1 MINWIAG
8 LSLRKKLF
16 GLVSFIILS
25 LIISIIMGQ
34 TTIAR
39 VQIGGKTYEG
49 IALKSEF
56 IDDLARTRLN
66 VNLLNS
72 ILKSQIMDYDPD
84 TINSLTSTADRLDLL
99 LNEMNGDHF
108 TKPHGK
114 STYHCASCH
123 VQERSVKITNQLQKS
138 QASWAEMKK
147 IIHEQIL
154 PALADD
160 DPDTAEELI
169 GGEYFEHFYVFM
181 NNTKDVIEELR
192 SAQEIMERESIDQVN
207 EFRLFFTL
215 GGIASIIT
223 VAFLSILF
231 VQKIVTT
238 VNKIVQELNQNADM
252 INAEAGSTSTA
263 SNSLAEMASE
273 MAASLEETSA
283 SLEEITSM
291 IARNDANSGE
301 ANAAMK
307 RNAEINAEANAG
319 MRSMRESMNNIK
331 ADSDKIANIIKEIES
346 IAFQTN
352 LLALNAAVEAARAG
366 DHGAGF
372 AVVAEEVRN
381 LAQRTTNSARNSS
394 GLIEQAIKNVNEGL
408 HKMELLAKEQ
418 EELTEGA
425 AKVGVLTEE
434 ISTASREQTQG
445 IVQINRAVGEM
456 DTGTQQL
463 AANSEELAAASE
475 AVLGQTMV
483 LRQIIVEL
491 TEMVEGQGHGGAKG
505 QDDSATQPRQL
516 T

>member
-1 MINWIAG
+1 MFDWIAG

-34 TTIAR
+34 TTIVQ
-39 VQIGGKTYEG
+39 VQIGGKTYQG

-72 ILKSQIMDYDPD
+72 ILKSQILDYDAD
-84 TINSLTSTADRLDLL
+84 TLGNLTSTADRLDLL
-99 LNEMNGDHF
+99 LTEMAGDHF
-108 TKPHGK
+108 NKPHEG
-114 STYHCASCH
+114 SSYHCGSCH
-123 VQERSVKITNQLQKS
+123 AQDRSNHIIDQLQQS
-138 QASWAEMKK
+138 RASWAKMKT
-147 IIHEQIL
+147 IINEQIL

-160 DPDTAEELI
+160 DPDKAEELI
-169 GGEYFEHFYVFM
+169 GGEYFEQFYAFM
-181 NNTKDVIEELR
+181 GDTKDVIEELR

-207 EFRLFFTL
+207 KFRLFYTL
-215 GGIASIIT
+215 GGIASIVT
-223 VAFLSILF
+223 VAILSILF
-231 VQKIVTT
+231 VQMIVKT
-238 VNKIVQELNQNADM
+238 VNKIVQELNQNADT
-252 INAEAGSTSTA
+252 INVEAGSTSTA
-263 SNSLAEMASE
+263 STSLAEMASE

-283 SLEEITSM
+283 SLEEITAM

-301 ANAAMK
+301 ANTAMK

-319 MRSMRESMNNIK
+319 MRSMRESMDNIK
-331 ADSDKIANIIKEIES
+331 SDSDKIANIIKEIES

-366 DHGAGF
+366 EHGQGF

-381 LAQRTTNSARNSS
+381 LAQRTASSAQNSS

-408 HKMELLAKEQ
+408 KKMALLAKEQ

-456 DTGTQQL
+456 DSGTQQL

-475 AVLGQTMV
+475 AVLAQTKV
-483 LRQIIVEL
+483 LRQVIVEL
-491 TEMVEGQGHGGAKG
+491 TELVEGRRHHNAEER
-505 QDDSATQPRQL
+505 RQL